1 MKYIILIV
9 ILILNSCTGSDNR
22 VKKPLNDLIY
32 DDKEIKKIKK
42 QIKKENKTI
51 LKKATIK
58 KEKTSSPKKKLAKKP
73 NVMNKKN
80 KKKEIKKKVVKSMKT
95 DKNLIIYKVKNINEY
110 EEYLRDYSENSDYP
124 NINN

>member
-51 LKKATIK
+51 LKKTTIK
-58 KEKTSSPKKKLAKKP
+58 KEKTSSPKK
-73 NVMNKKN
+73 
-80 KKKEIKKKVVKSMKT
+80 S
-95 DKNLIIYKVKNINEY
+95 
-110 EEYLRDYSENSDYP
+110 
-124 NINN
+124 